1 MPGIAALAPFIPK
14 ITAAGT
20 GLLKSA
26 GLLKTGIGLGIG
38 SAIGIPWVSDSLTRG
53 AIDKYKKA
61 LKDGTESTL
70 ERTNA
75 QGNVEM
81 NVNPVVGLFVDEEK
95 IDDRAKKELT
105 RQVYSQNDLV
115 QQRAAALGL
124 TEDDIGYN
132 ASAFLAKTQKAF
144 DEKESLEEAFRELR
158 GIPDNQ
164 SVYARLKQSDAK
176 SDEVWQAVT
185 NLHEKRRRD
194 PRIVGS
200 DAYRAEIDQETRGDT
215 NQFRKD
221 MLGLQSKELG
231 LQGDQIRNTNSIAEL
246 GIIQSMLQSQQ
257 ARRDSID
264 NRNLQLQL
272 REFDREDRREDRLD
286 RLDENKRKEKMAM
299 IQMLVRGLTEASS
312 SFGRY

>member
-1 MPGIAALAPFIPK
+1 MQHLLRLYPK

-53 AIDKYKKA
+53 AIDKYKEA

-105 RQVYSQNDLV
+105 RQVYAKNPLV
-115 QQRAAALGL
+115 QQRAAYLGL
-124 TEDDIGYN
+124 NEDEIGYN
-132 ASAFLAKTQKAF
+132 ASNFLARTQDAF
-144 DEKESLEEAFRELR
+144 KEKQSLEEAYSQLR

-185 NLHEKRRRD
+185 RLNEARRVD

-200 DAYRAEIDQETRGDT
+200 DAFVAEIDKETRGETKQFQEDT
-215 NQFRKD
+215 
-221 MLGLQSKELG
+221 LGLQRKQLG
-231 LQGDQIRNTNSIAEL
+231 IQEEQIRNTNSIAEL
-246 GIIQSMLQSQQ
+246 GIIQSLLQNQQ
-257 ARRDSID
+257 ARID
-264 NRNLQLQL
+264 NQENRNLQLQL
-272 REFDREDRREDRLD
+272 RQFDRDDRREDRLD
-286 RLDENKRKEKMAM
+286 RLDENRRKEKMAI
-299 IQMLVRGLTEASS
+299 IQMLMRGLEGTARG
-312 SFGRY
+312 FAGY

>member
-1 MPGIAALAPFIPK
+1 M
-14 ITAAGT
+14 
-20 GLLKSA
+20 
-26 GLLKTGIGLGIG
+26 
-38 SAIGIPWVSDSLTRG
+38 
-53 AIDKYKKA
+53 
-61 LKDGTESTL
+61 
-70 ERTNA
+70 
-75 QGNVEM
+75 
-81 NVNPVVGLFVDEEK
+81 
-95 IDDRAKKELT
+95 
-105 RQVYSQNDLV
+105 
-115 QQRAAALGL
+115 
-124 TEDDIGYN
+124 
-132 ASAFLAKTQKAF
+132 AKTQKPF